1 MTSYWADHAW
11 LPSGPARGVRLVVG
25 DGRFVSVETRTTR
38 RGDDVHLH
46 GVVLPGLANV
56 HSHIFQR
63 ALRGRTQI
71 DADNALAWQARMLA
85 VAERITPDLYLA
97 LARATFAEMALAG
110 YTVVGEFHYLHHGP
124 GGVRYEDPNA
134 MGHAL
139 AQAAAEAGVRL
150 TLVDVCY
157 LSGGLTAE
165 GHLPTTGVLERF
177 SDGSVE
183 AWAERMRRVSQSPM
197 LRRGAAVHSVRR
209 VPRDQ
214 IRQVAGIVGESPL
227 HVYVSERPSENLA
240 CQMYYGCSPTRL
252 LADSG
257 ALGPETTA
265 IHATHLSDDDLDLL
279 AQTRTQAGLC
289 PTSEA
294 DLADGLPDVRG
305 LVDRGVAVSL
315 GSDQHAVLDP
325 FLEMREVEMHE
336 RLASGERGRVSTA
349 DLVQMATVNGYRSLG
364 WYDGGQ
370 LAPGMLADFVVVDME
385 TTRTVGAKPAQIAYA
400 ATAADVV
407 TVVVG
412 GRTVVEDGH
421 HVFGPVAPLLR
432 ESMGL
437 IGALP

>member
-11 LPSGPARGVRLVVG
+11 LPSGLARGVRLGVG
-25 DGRFVSVETRTTR
+25 DGRFVSVEPRTQR
-38 RGDDVHLH
+38 RGEDVHLR

-56 HSHIFQR
+56 HSHVFQR

-97 LARATFAEMALAG
+97 FARASFAEMALAG

-124 GGVRYEDPNA
+124 GGARYEDPNA

-139 AQAAAEAGVRL
+139 AQAAAEAGIRL
-150 TLVDVCY
+150 TLIDTCY

-165 GHLPTTGVLERF
+165 GHLPVAGVLERF
-177 SDGSVE
+177 SDGSVD
-183 AWAERMRRVSQSPM
+183 AWADRMQRMTQSPM

-214 IRQVAGIVGESPL
+214 IRQMGSIVGEQPL
-227 HVYVSERPSENLA
+227 HVYVSERPAENLA
-240 CQMYYGCSPTRL
+240 CQMYYGCTPTQL
-252 LADSG
+252 LAQAG
-257 ALGPETTA
+257 VLGSETTA

-294 DLADGLPDVRG
+294 DLADGMPNVRG
-305 LVDRGVAVSL
+305 LLDRGVAVSL
-315 GSDQHAVLDP
+315 GSDQHAVVDP
-325 FLEMREVEMHE
+325 FVEMREVEMHE
-336 RLASGERGRVSTA
+336 RLATGERGRVCTA
-349 DLVQMATVNGYRSLG
+349 DLMQMATVNGYRSLG

-370 LAPGMLADFVVVDME
+370 LAPGMLADFVVVD
-385 TTRTVGAKPAQIAYA
+385 TDTVRTVGAKPAQIAYA

-412 GRTVVEDGH
+412 GRVVVEDGV

-432 ESMGL
+432 ESLGL